1 MCYFILSP
9 RWNKEGKPVTMSSDA
24 LSMGGSAPPE
34 VPGPLHSGPL
44 PNLPAR
50 LQIKRRTKVFYLIRW
65 QQTKDSQDG
74 WKGIRSLQKLSKISF
89 FGKESL
95 VLL

>member
-24 LSMGGSAPPE
+24 LSVGGSAPPE

-50 LQIKRRTKVFYLIRW
+50 LQIKRQTKVFYLIRW

-74 WKGIRSLQKLSKISF
+74 WKGI
-89 FGKESL
+89 
-95 VLL
+95 